1 MSFSA
6 DNLKIFPEFN
16 LLSDDEREKVYNL
29 GEVIVYNPGDQVFK
43 SGDIIENMQCLI
55 AGEIDVEF
63 MTDANVKN
71 YATVKAGDIN
81 GVLPFSRMR
90 EARGESVVRETGAIV
105 FRIHKSKFPQLV
117 CLNYDMVQ
125 HLVGRLI
132 DRSRE
137 GARFVQQQEKLI
149 SLGKL
154 SAGLAHELNNPA
166 GAMVRSSS
174 ELKKH
179 LGSIPDKFKKVM
191 QIKASDA
198 EVDAVS
204 DLLFGHL
211 TSGFKR
217 FTPIEQNEREEALF
231 DWFDDHGINYDPDW
245 AYNFV
250 SIGITPVSLD
260 DLIKKL
266 QPQGY
271 EPILNWM
278 DNNITTERLVSE
290 IEEAAKRI
298 SALIGNIKSYSH
310 MDRANDFEATQLR
323 EGIESTLQLMKYKL
337 RTNKVEVDFFIP
349 EKFPQAWVR
358 PGEINQVFTNLIDNA
373 IDAMPNGGKLTIR
386 GEYGKSDVTI
396 TIKDNGPGIPESI
409 KTKVFDPFFTTKEV
423 GKGTGLGLDI
433 ARKIIL
439 AHKGAI
445 NFTSSSTEGTE
456 FWICLPQATITHQ
469 QS

>member
-1 MSFSA
+1 
-6 DNLKIFPEFN
+6 
-16 LLSDDEREKVYNL
+16 
-29 GEVIVYNPGDQVFK
+29 
-43 SGDIIENMQCLI
+43 
-55 AGEIDVEF
+55 
-63 MTDANVKN
+63 
-71 YATVKAGDIN
+71 
-81 GVLPFSRMR
+81 
-90 EARGESVVRETGAIV
+90 
-105 FRIHKSKFPQLV
+105 
-117 CLNYDMVQ
+117 
-125 HLVGRLI
+125 
-132 DRSRE
+132 
-137 GARFVQQQEKLI
+137 
-149 SLGKL
+149 
-154 SAGLAHELNNPA
+154 
-166 GAMVRSSS
+166 
-174 ELKKH
+174 
-179 LGSIPDKFKKVM
+179 
-191 QIKASDA
+191 
-198 EVDAVS
+198 
-204 DLLFGHL
+204 
-211 TSGFKR
+211 
-217 FTPIEQNEREEALF
+217 
-231 DWFDDHGINYDPDW
+231 
-245 AYNFV
+245 
-250 SIGITPVSLD
+250 
-260 DLIKKL
+260 
-266 QPQGY
+266 
-271 EPILNWM
+271 M

-456 FWICLPQATITHQ
+456 FWICLPQATTTHQ